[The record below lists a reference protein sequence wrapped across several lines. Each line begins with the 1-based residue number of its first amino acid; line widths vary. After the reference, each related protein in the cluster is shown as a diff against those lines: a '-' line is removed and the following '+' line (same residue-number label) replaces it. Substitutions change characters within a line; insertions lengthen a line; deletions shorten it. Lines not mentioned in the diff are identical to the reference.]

1 MLSQV
6 VNTINAEKNRNNR
19 HIYGSENVSQNG
31 NVNKVHQITA
41 KLNCYTIPVLIRK
54 IELEH

>member
-1 MLSQV
+1 MPKK
-6 VNTINAEKNRNNR
+6 TETTD
-19 HIYGSENVSQNG
+19 IYGSENVSQNG

>member
-6 VNTINAEKNRNNR
+6 VNTINAEKTETTD
-19 HIYGSENVSQNG
+19 IYGSENVSQNG

>member
-6 VNTINAEKNRNNR
+6 VNTINTEKNRNNR
-19 HIYGSENVSQNG
+19 HLYGSEIVSQNG